1 MFLQQGCIELQLKR
15 NESNE
20 ETHKRCP
27 KNLDH
32 YILFNF
38 ELKKHALGM
47 FYKSLKTEFIHKGF
61 DYKIVIFNVIK

>member
-32 YILFNF
+32 YNIAVTENN
-38 ELKKHALGM
+38 
-47 FYKSLKTEFIHKGF
+47 SLI
-61 DYKIVIFNVIK
+61 IVNPKNLVSD